1 MSLADSGLDA
11 DTLEAIR
18 GALARFPAVE
28 RAILYG
34 SRAMGTQRPAS
45 DIDLTLVGESLG
57 NDELQEIDLAL
68 DDLLLPWTFDL
79 SIHHRLVNESL
90 RAHIDRAGM
99 TLYTRTMTPSTRSES
114 A

>member
-1 MSLADSGLDA
+1 MRLAGSGLDA

-18 GALARFPAVE
+18 GTLARFPAVE
-28 RAILYG
+28 RVILYG

-45 DIDLTLVGESLG
+45 DIDLTLVGEALG
-57 NDELQEIDLAL
+57 SDELQEIDLAL

-79 SIHHRLVNESL
+79 SIYHRLVNESL
-90 RAHIDRAGM
+90 RAHIDRAGV
-99 TLYTRTMTPSTRSES
+99 TLYTRSMASPSRSES

>member
-1 MSLADSGLDA
+1 MSLVESGLDT

-18 GALARFPAVE
+18 GTLARFPAVE

-79 SIHHRLVNESL
+79 SIHHRLVNEAL
-90 RAHIDRAGM
+90 RAHIDRVGV
-99 TLYTRTMTPSTRSES
+99 TLYERASVASSHSES